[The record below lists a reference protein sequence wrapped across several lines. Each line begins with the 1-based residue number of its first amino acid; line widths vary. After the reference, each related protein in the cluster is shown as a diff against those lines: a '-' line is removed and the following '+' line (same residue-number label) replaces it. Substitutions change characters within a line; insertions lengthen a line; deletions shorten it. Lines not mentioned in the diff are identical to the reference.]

1 MLKDVPV
8 EGIEQYLSKKCFL
21 SRIKT
26 ENDMKTIGIF
36 YGSET
41 GTTADVAR
49 RIAKE
54 LGVSDADIHD
64 VAKTSPVKLGDYD
77 VLLLGSSTWGAGDMA
92 QDWYDFIAGAQA
104 LDLAGKQ
111 IAVFGCGDE
120 SMSDTFCDAVG
131 EIYDKMKE
139 TGAEMIGHF
148 NGDGYEYSSS
158 KAERDGEFVGLV
170 LDEVNHSDLTDGRI
184 KAWADVVRS
193 SIAD

>member
-1 MLKDVPV
+1 
-8 EGIEQYLSKKCFL
+8 
-21 SRIKT
+21 
-26 ENDMKTIGIF
+26 MKTIGIF

-92 QDWYDFIAGAQA
+92 QDWYDFIAGAQT

-148 NGDGYEYSSS
+148 NGDGYDYTSS

>member
-1 MLKDVPV
+1 
-8 EGIEQYLSKKCFL
+8 
-21 SRIKT
+21 
-26 ENDMKTIGIF
+26 MKTIGIF

-64 VAKTSPVKLGDYD
+64 VAKSSPVKLGDYD

-148 NGDGYEYSSS
+148 NGDGYDYTSS
-158 KAERDGEFVGLV
+158 
-170 LDEVNHSDLTDGRI
+170 
-184 KAWADVVRS
+184 
-193 SIAD
+193 